1 VDFYFW
7 VLLVFLGIGVW
18 AFSRGNNELEE
29 NLREAKK
36 EIEALREQL
45 RDAYFSQKA
54 TDEKLLQT

>member
-1 VDFYFW
+1 